1 MLRPLGLV
9 LLLVGLTARLTAQD
23 YRYELGGSVS
33 SSYYLGDI
41 GRRGL
46 IAPQALGIALELRRP
61 VSLRWALMGEL
72 ALRGLR
78 GKADYAA
85 DAFPSSAVG
94 SREFHRTLLD
104 LALGGEFNF
113 FPYSARERY
122 LGTRSWTPFLGVGLG
137 LAGGM
142 SDHRLQLLPGVYAR
156 LGLKLRLSTR
166 WGLTASWLLR
176 RTFSDR
182 LEGLEPSVS
191 WMADPFGLDGGR
203 SLKGHDSYGY
213 WSVGVHYSLS
223 PQRRYSCD

>member
-46 IAPQALGIALELRRP
+46 IAPQALGIALELRCP

-78 GKADYAA
+78 GKTDYAA
-85 DAFPSSAVG
+85 DAFPSSAEG

-113 FPYSARERY
+113 FPTAHASATSAHA
-122 LGTRSWTPFLGVGLG
+122 LGRPSSGQVLG

-156 LGLKLRLSTR
+156 LGLKLRLSPR
-166 WGLTASWLLR
+166 WGLTASWSLR

-182 LEGLEPSVS
+182 LEGS
-191 WMADPFGLDGGR
+191 
-203 SLKGHDSYGY
+203 SL
-213 WSVGVHYSLS
+213 
-223 PQRRYSCD
+223 R

>member
-122 LGTRSWTPFLGVGLG
+122 LGTRSWTPQHALGAHG
-137 LAGGM
+137 
-142 SDHRLQLLPGVYAR
+142 
-156 LGLKLRLSTR
+156 KLVAAPHVL
-166 WGLTASWLLR
+166 
-176 RTFSDR
+176 
-182 LEGLEPSVS
+182 
-191 WMADPFGLDGGR
+191 
-203 SLKGHDSYGY
+203 
-213 WSVGVHYSLS
+213 
-223 PQRRYSCD
+223 